1 MPRRLSSPGGSL
13 HSGASVVTTVRTLA
27 SLAPDE
33 RALVDAARDARVR
46 AYAPYSNFNVGAAL
60 RTAEGRTIIGANVE
74 NAAYPATMC
83 AERVA
88 MSHAITQGERT
99 FTHIAVMGSTDE
111 ICTPCGICRQF
122 MFEFAPELVVL
133 AAGARGSVARF
144 VLGTDLL
151 PAGFGSM
158 VLGDR

>member
-1 MPRRLSSPGGSL
+1 MTR
-13 HSGASVVTTVRTLA
+13 VRSLA

-46 AYAPYSNFNVGAAL
+46 AYAPYSEFHVGAAL
-60 RTAEGRTIIGANVE
+60 RTAGGRTIVGANVE
-74 NAAYPATMC
+74 NAAYPATIC

-88 MSHAITQGERT
+88 ASYAVTQGERV
-99 FTHIAVMGSTDE
+99 FTHIAVMGSTDD
-111 ICTPCGICRQF
+111 ICTPCGTCRQF
-122 MFEFAPELVVL
+122 LFEFAPDLVVL

-151 PAGFGSM
+151 PAGFGPAA
-158 VLGDR
+158 LGER

>member
-1 MPRRLSSPGGSL
+1 MS
-13 HSGASVVTTVRTLA
+13 AVRSLA

-46 AYAPYSNFNVGAAL
+46 AYAPYSDFQVGAAL
-60 RTAEGRTIIGANVE
+60 RTAGGRTIVGANVE
-74 NAAYPATMC
+74 NASYPVTIC

-88 MSHAITQGERT
+88 MSHAIVLGERA
-99 FTHIAVMGSTDE
+99 FTHIAVMGSSAE
-111 ICTPCGICRQF
+111 ICTPCGMCRQF
-122 MFEFAPELVVL
+122 MVEFAPDLVVL

-151 PAGFGSM
+151 PAGFGSTA
-158 VLGDR
+158 LGRG

>member
-1 MPRRLSSPGGSL
+1 MT
-13 HSGASVVTTVRTLA
+13 AVRSLA

-46 AYAPYSNFNVGAAL
+46 AYAPYSDFQVGAAL
-60 RTAEGRTIIGANVE
+60 RTANGRTIVGANVE
-74 NAAYPATMC
+74 NASYPVTIC

-99 FTHIAVMGSTDE
+99 FTHIAVMGSSEE
-111 ICTPCGICRQF
+111 ICTPCGMCRQF
-122 MFEFAPELVVL
+122 MFEFAPDLVVL

-151 PAGFGSM
+151 PAGFGPAA
-158 VLGDR
+158 LGDG

>member
-1 MPRRLSSPGGSL
+1 MT
-13 HSGASVVTTVRTLA
+13 AVRSLA

-46 AYAPYSNFNVGAAL
+46 AYAPYSDFHVGAAL
-60 RTAEGRTIIGANVE
+60 RTANGRTIVGANVE
-74 NAAYPATMC
+74 NASYPVTIC

-99 FTHIAVMGSTDE
+99 FTHIAVMGSSEE
-111 ICTPCGICRQF
+111 ICTPCGMCRQF
-122 MFEFAPELVVL
+122 MFEFAPDLVVL

-151 PAGFGSM
+151 PAGFGPAA
-158 VLGDR
+158 LGDG

>member
-1 MPRRLSSPGGSL
+1 M
-13 HSGASVVTTVRTLA
+13 TTVRTLA

-46 AYAPYSNFNVGAAL
+46 AYAPYSDFQVGAAL
-60 RTAEGRTIIGANVE
+60 RTADGRTILGANVE
-74 NAAYPATMC
+74 NASYPVTIC

-88 MSHAITQGERT
+88 MSHAITQGERA
-99 FTHIAVMGSTDE
+99 FTHIAVMGSSAE
-111 ICTPCGICRQF
+111 ICTPCGMCRQF
-122 MFEFAPELVVL
+122 LFEFAPELVVL

-151 PAGFGSM
+151 PTGFGSAA
-158 VLGDR
+158 LGGR

>member
-1 MPRRLSSPGGSL
+1 MT
-13 HSGASVVTTVRTLA
+13 AVRSLA

-46 AYAPYSNFNVGAAL
+46 AYAPYSDFHVGAAL
-60 RTAEGRTIIGANVE
+60 RTADGRTITGANVE
-74 NAAYPATMC
+74 NAAYPATIC

-88 MSHAITQGERT
+88 MSHAITQGERA
-99 FTHIAVMGSTDE
+99 FTHIAVMGSGEE
-111 ICTPCGICRQF
+111 ICTPCGTCRQF
-122 MFEFAPELVVL
+122 MFEFAPDLVVL

-151 PAGFGSM
+151 PAGFGPAA
-158 VLGDR
+158 LGGG

>member
-1 MPRRLSSPGGSL
+1 M
-13 HSGASVVTTVRTLA
+13 TTVRSLA
-27 SLAPDE
+27 SFPPDE

-46 AYAPYSNFNVGAAL
+46 AYAPYSDFQVGAAL
-60 RTAEGRTIIGANVE
+60 RTAGGRTITGANVE
-74 NAAYPATMC
+74 NAAYPATIC

-88 MSHAITQGERT
+88 MSQAIFQGERT
-99 FTHIAVMGSTDE
+99 FTHLAVMGTGEE
-111 ICTPCGICRQF
+111 ICTPCGTCRQF

-151 PAGFGSM
+151 PAGFGPAS
-158 VLGDR
+158 LGAP